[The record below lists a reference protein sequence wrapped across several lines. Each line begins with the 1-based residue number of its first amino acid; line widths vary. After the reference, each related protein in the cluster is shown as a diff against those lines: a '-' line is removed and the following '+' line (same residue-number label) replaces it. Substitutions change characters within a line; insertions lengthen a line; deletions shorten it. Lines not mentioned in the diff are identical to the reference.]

1 MSAADDYF
9 IYVPL
14 HRVAVCRTCHFA
26 VFPDQAWSYL
36 RAKHPG
42 LSASDRRRIADSLV
56 T

>member
-1 MSAADDYF
+1 MSIADDYF

-14 HRVAVCRTCHFA
+14 YRVAVCRTCYFA

-42 LSASDRRRIADSLV
+42 LSALDRRRIANGLA